1 MRDVV
6 TIAKALSD
14 ESRVRI
20 LAMLDGRE
28 LCVCQVIELLDLAP
42 STVSKHLAIL
52 KQARLVEG
60 RKDGRWMYY
69 RLADEEAPPAAT
81 QAIRWALQAL
91 RGDKRL
97 RGDAQRRHRGADALD
112 QPLLRRE
119 RAVDLS
125 PLRRRQDDVR
135 AIGDRVIVRALIDDE
150 LELSERAERRL
161 VERDLVTEDPQ
172 GGERTAL

>member
-14 ESRVRI
+14 ENRVRI

-28 LCVCQVIELLDLAP
+28 LCVCQVIELLELAP

-69 RLADEEAPPAAT
+69 RLADADAPETAHAAL
-81 QAIRWALQAL
+81 RWALETL
-91 RGDKRL
+91 KGDKRL
-97 RGDAQRRHRGADALD
+97 RDDAERLIQILALD
-112 QPLLRRE
+112 PEVLCSQQR
-119 RAVDLS
+119 
-125 PLRRRQDDVR
+125 
-135 AIGDRVIVRALIDDE
+135 DRTVIESSAC
-150 LELSERAERRL
+150 SSCAPATPAEAR
-161 VERDLVTEDPQ
+161 
-172 GGERTAL
+172 